1 MNPGVSMTY
10 PPCRGFPARS
20 SAIAAPGSRFTALR
34 RALDAGALAAFGILL
49 PFYVASG
56 QTSTAQ
62 NATAQSA
69 NEKSPFPR
77 IEQLIRQGS
86 LDRAKTEIQE
96 QIARQPNS
104 VEAYNLLGI
113 ICVEQKDFP
122 CAQDAFQHAL
132 QLRPGSAPARNDL
145 GNVYVAEGKADLA
158 AKEFRT
164 ILRSDPANRDANYN
178 LGLLLLSQNQASQ
191 ALLHLERV
199 HPANM
204 ATRLNLIRAYLQA
217 GKTAEGLREAN
228 RLSNENKADVQLH
241 FTLGAVLVSA
251 KQFHRA
257 QLELEEAN
265 ALEPENAEIL
275 YELGD
280 AYLNGGDAGKA
291 EAAAS
296 RALKLKPDSPEILYL
311 LAQVYQQ
318 EKRTIDALDVLVRA
332 HRLAPENVDVIFL
345 LARVSMTQNYF
356 EDAIPL
362 LESGIQLAPKRPD
375 LRAALGESYF
385 MAGKAEKAIE
395 VFQTLV
401 ELDPTA
407 RSYAFLG
414 LAYRHL
420 GRFEEATKYFQA
432 GLKQDPHNVS
442 CLFNLGYIEEH
453 QGHPARA
460 EVLFQQALR
469 LEPDLPEALLE
480 TANLRMES
488 KKFEEAAAL
497 LRKYVKVSR
506 EPSTG
511 YYKLAMVE
519 RSLHQMEAAVRDL
532 NVFQT
537 LSKNAPTG
545 PYPFQNLFEYVD
557 NRSSLEP
564 RAQAEMD
571 LAQLADEIHKHPDQP
586 ENLYLLAEAH
596 LKLGNVEQARSAV
609 AQLDQL
615 SARDYRTQTGV
626 GVLFARY
633 HLYDDAIQHFQAALR
648 ANPESDD
655 VKFDL
660 ADAYFR
666 KRAYREALEAAQ
678 QVSPEGQHDTAYL
691 ALLGDIYAH
700 LGDTERASAIFQD
713 AIARNPDNDQYYLSL
728 AMTQLRSGKVDAAA
742 ETLQKG
748 VARNP
753 GSGKILWGLGLVA
766 VLQGK
771 TPEAAEDLQR
781 AVDLLPEWPGGY
793 STLGVFYYQT
803 GEIDRARE
811 MLNRFK
817 GSNVAGGFDVS
828 RIEQALS
835 LAPASESS
843 LDKPM
848 PMAARQ
854 QFLQFALSIADRTL

>member
-1 MNPGVSMTY
+1 LNLGVSMTY
-10 PPCRGFPARS
+10 PLGRALPARR
-20 SAIAAPGSRFTALR
+20 SATAAPGCRFTALR
-34 RALDAGALAAFGILL
+34 RALGAGALAALLILL
-49 PFYVASG
+49 PFCVASG
-56 QTSTAQ
+56 QTTAARK
-62 NATAQSA
+62 ATAQSG
-69 NEKSPFPR
+69 NKKSPFPR
-77 IEQLIRQGS
+77 IEQLIRQGL
-86 LDRAKTEIQE
+86 LDQAKTEIQE
-96 QIARQPNS
+96 QIARQPKS

-158 AKEFRT
+158 AKEFRI

-178 LGLLLLSQNQASQ
+178 LGLLLLSRNQSSQ

-217 GKTAEGLREAN
+217 GKTAEGLGEAN
-228 RLSNENKADVQLH
+228 RLSNENKGDVQLH

-257 QLELEEAN
+257 QLELEQAN

-291 EAAAS
+291 DAAAS

-332 HRLAPENVDVIFL
+332 HKLAPENVDVIFL

-362 LESGIQLAPKRPD
+362 LESGIQLASKRPD

-401 ELDPTA
+401 ELDPAA

-460 EVLFQQALR
+460 EVLFQQVLR
-469 LEPDLPEALLE
+469 LDPDLPEALLE

-488 KKFEEAAAL
+488 KKYEQAAAL

-519 RSLHQMEAAVRDL
+519 RSLHQMEAALRDL

-537 LSKNAPTG
+537 LSKNTPAG

-557 NRSSLEP
+557 NRSSLAP

-615 SARDYRTQTGV
+615 SVRDYRTQTGV

-660 ADAYFR
+660 ADACFR
-666 KRAYREALEAAQ
+666 KRAYRQALEAAQ

-700 LGDTERASAIFQD
+700 LGDERASAIFQD

-753 GSGKILWGLGLVA
+753 ASGKILWGLGLVA